1 MIRAGTR
8 TFHESIGSTS
18 AGSASICCVFTGRA
32 AGFTSGA
39 RTILHEVLAISTV
52 IVACVNDESVSFG
65 STCCASAGEIIA
77 VCATSTTSFTCASVC
92 YVLGIGASY
101 GHNAVTSLV
110 NHIGRQTTAL
120 VVCCVIGEVF

>member
-8 TFHESIGSTS
+8 IFHESIGSTS
-18 AGSASICCVFTGRA
+18 AGSASTCCVFTGRA

-65 STCCASAGEIIA
+65 SACCAAASFIITGDA
-77 VCATSTTSFTCASVC
+77 IRTTSQALISGLRV
-92 YVLGIGASY
+92 VLS
-101 GHNAVTSLV
+101 
-110 NHIGRQTTAL
+110 
-120 VVCCVIGEVF
+120 